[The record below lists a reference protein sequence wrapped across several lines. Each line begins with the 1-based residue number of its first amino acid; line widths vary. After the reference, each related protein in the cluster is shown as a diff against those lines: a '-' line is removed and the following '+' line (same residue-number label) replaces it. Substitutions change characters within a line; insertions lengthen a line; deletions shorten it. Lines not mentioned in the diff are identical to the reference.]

1 MTPLTADPV
10 DALLLDE
17 ARAFLADT
25 AVRTVVVL
33 DDTTGALCRGAAGL
47 LAEGADRRGAV
58 FAHCDSLVDEQ
69 RLPDGVVRVS
79 RLAGLKAAIGTPDQ
93 DQLRVDPTQDQ
104 DQLGRVVALVRLPKS
119 VTALGEC
126 AEQLAAAGVDH
137 VLAGGRV
144 KHMTRSM
151 NQALAARYRQVRAS
165 LGRQKSRVLLASSPT
180 PGEPTWP
187 RSRKHHDVVTPTGS
201 QQLTLSAHGATFGG
215 TNLDLGTR
223 LLIEHLDPG
232 PASPD
237 AVAVDLGCGNGTIA
251 VLLARAGW
259 PTRALDVSAAAVA
272 ATAESAAAN
281 GLTVDTVRAD
291 GLTVQAP
298 ASADLIVCNP
308 PFHVG
313 TAKDSGPALTMFADA
328 PRVLRPGG
336 QFWCVFNSH
345 LPWLPALRRIGPTS
359 VVAQNRQY
367 TVTRS
372 MRRAD

>member
-1 MTPLTADPV
+1 MIPLTADPV

-17 ARAFLADT
+17 ARALLAGT
-25 AVRTVVVL
+25 AARSVVVL
-33 DDTTGALCRGAAGL
+33 DDATGALCLGAAEL
-47 LAEGADRRGAV
+47 LAEDAARRGSV
-58 FAHCDSLVDEQ
+58 IAHCDSLVDER
-69 RLPDGVVRVS
+69 RLPDGVVRVP
-79 RLAGLKAAIGTPDQ
+79 RLAGLAAAVAAHDH
-93 DQLRVDPTQDQ
+93 DQLGAMAPADQ
-104 DQLGRVVALVRLPKS
+104 DQLGPVIALVRLPKS
-119 VTALGEC
+119 VAALGEY

-151 NQALAARYRQVRAS
+151 NEALAAAYGRVRAS

-187 RSRKHHDVVTPTGS
+187 RSRRHRDVATVGGP
-201 QQLTLSAHGATFGG
+201 QELTLCAHGATFGG

-232 PASPD
+232 PATAD
-237 AVAVDLGCGNGTIA
+237 AVALDLGCGNGTIA

-259 PTRALDVSAAAVA
+259 PTRGLDVSASAVA

-281 GLTVDTVRAD
+281 GVTVDAVRAD
-291 GLTVQAP
+291 GLAGLAP

-313 TAKDSGPALTMFADA
+313 TSKDSGPALAMFADA
-328 PRVLRPGG
+328 GRVLRPDG

-345 LPWLPALRRIGPTS
+345 LPWLPPLRRIGRTE
-359 VVAQNRQY
+359 VVAQNRHY

-372 MRRAD
+372 VRPGG